1 MESTA
6 LEIIEQSE
14 PLFVKVQST
23 DEVNWNQESQF
34 ALQSLQKSDYLA
46 KIASNS
52 QHTLQNAIINV
63 AAIGISLNPALK
75 HAYLVPRDGQ
85 VVLDISY
92 MGLLHL
98 AEKTGSIVFGQAKL
112 VYENDTYINNGIDK
126 APTHKQ
132 MTFGT
137 KGDVIG
143 VYCTVKLPT
152 GEYLTEEMDIDT
164 LNKIRNA
171 SSTTAGGNNP
181 WTNWPHEMM
190 RKSVV
195 KRAAKYWPVSERM
208 ATATEYLNQVEGNHE
223 KIINEDPDTGEVALP
238 DYPQSEFDKNFPLWI
253 GKIDEGKQS
262 SDHILKLMQERFTL
276 TEEMINKINK
286 IGEQEQ

>member
-1 MESTA
+1 MSTTA

-14 PLFVKVQST
+14 SFFVKAQST
-23 DEVNWNQESQF
+23 DDVNWYQESQF
-34 ALQSLQKSDYLA
+34 ALQALQKNSSLA
-46 KIASNS
+46 KTASNS
-52 QHTLQNAIINV
+52 QHTLQNAIINI

-98 AEKTGSIVFGQAKL
+98 AVKTGSILFGQARL
-112 VYENDTYINNGIDK
+112 VYEKDTYIDNGIDK

-132 MTFGT
+132 ETFGD
-137 KGDVIG
+137 KGKVVG
-143 VYCTVKLPT
+143 VYCTAKLPT
-152 GEYLTEEMDIDT
+152 GEYLTDTMDLEVLD
-164 LNKIRNA
+164 KIRKA
-171 SSTTAGGNNP
+171 SSTKPGGNNP
-181 WTNWPHEMM
+181 WTHWPDEMM

-223 KIINEDPDTGEVALP
+223 KIVNEDPKTGEPALP
-238 DYPQSEFDKNFPLWI
+238 VCTQEMFDEKFPKWVGFIDQGNFTTKTLLEFLQARATF
-253 GKIDEGKQS
+253 
-262 SDHILKLMQERFTL
+262 
-276 TEEMINKINK
+276 TEEMIDRINK
-286 IGEQEQ
+286 IGEPE